1 MAKRILCL
9 ALLCCAGALS
19 ITWFARTPSRAADA
33 AKVDFDKQITAL
45 MEQRRDT
52 LKQRLEYAT
61 ARARL
66 DPKHFDDQI
75 LANDEFLQAKL
86 ALATSRED
94 RIAIAK
100 ERVENFRE
108 REDYLAAQSKAGLG
122 GPDIELVA
130 RAARQQA
137 EIELLREQR
146 GSESKP

>member
-1 MAKRILCL
+1 MFKRILCL

-19 ITWFARTPSRAADA
+19 ITWFARTPSRAADD
-33 AKVDFDKQITAL
+33 AKADFDKQITAL

-52 LKQRLEYAT
+52 LKQRLEYVT
-61 ARARL
+61 AL
-66 DPKHFDDQI
+66 EHVDPKHFNDRI

-86 ALATSRED
+86 ALATSREE

-100 ERVENFRE
+100 ERVENLRE
-108 REDYLAAQSKAGLG
+108 REESVVAHLKAGLG

-137 EIELLREQR
+137 QIELLREQR